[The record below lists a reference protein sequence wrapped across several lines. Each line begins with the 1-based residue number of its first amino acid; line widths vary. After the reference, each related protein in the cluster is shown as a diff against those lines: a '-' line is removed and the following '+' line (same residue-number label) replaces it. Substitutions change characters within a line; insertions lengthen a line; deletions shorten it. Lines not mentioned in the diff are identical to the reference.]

1 MTDVQRVDLLDPA
14 EVARLGGI
22 EIVAQG
28 VVEGFLA
35 GIHRSPFR
43 GFSVEFTEH
52 RAYQPGDEPRYLDW
66 KILARSDRLFVKQF
80 EEETNLRAM
89 LLVDASRSMAW
100 RGAPT
105 RLTKRAYADRL
116 AAALAL
122 ILLRQRDATGLIT
135 FDGAVDETDP
145 RAARHAGWP
154 RHGRPDG
161 AVAPH
166 GAAGAPRPGGAR
178 VRPAVRPDPRAHG
191 APVPAPPRPHRHRVP
206 PDGPGGSRAVGST
219 GGAVPGSRVS
229 GERGGATARAR
240 PRLCRDGAARG
251 LGVAHRVSTA
261 RHRVSPRADRLA
273 VRHGAPSPRVTF
285 LHPLALIGLAA
296 AAIPALLHLL
306 ERRVPPEAEFPPIR
320 YLSEAERQNARRLKL
335 RHLLLLILRTALI
348 ALIVMA
354 AARPLVRSRAAGGG
368 GVHEPTALVLILDN
382 SPSSG
387 AVVDGRPLLARLKS
401 VARASIAR
409 AGSGDRVWLMLADGV
424 ARAGSREA
432 LLATVDSVEPGW
444 RRLDLTTAVARATR
458 LVDAE
463 PLPGREVEVVSDLQ
477 RTAFG
482 EGRADIPRGV
492 RVLAL
497 APPGQVVANRGVAQA
512 RVTDGAVAI
521 TLAGTPG
528 GGPAPVTVRLRA
540 TASPVGRSHD
550 VGRALASTG
559 SSASV
564 PLPSMAPGW

>member
-1 MTDVQRVDLLDPA
+1 
-14 EVARLGGI
+14 
-22 EIVAQG
+22 
-28 VVEGFLA
+28 
-35 GIHRSPFR
+35 
-43 GFSVEFTEH
+43 
-52 RAYQPGDEPRYLDW
+52 
-66 KILARSDRLFVKQF
+66 
-80 EEETNLRAM
+80 
-89 LLVDASRSMAW
+89 
-100 RGAPT
+100 
-105 RLTKRAYADRL
+105 
-116 AAALAL
+116 
-122 ILLRQRDATGLIT
+122 
-135 FDGAVDETDP
+135 
-145 RAARHAGWP
+145 
-154 RHGRPDG
+154 
-161 AVAPH
+161 
-166 GAAGAPRPGGAR
+166 
-178 VRPAVRPDPRAHG
+178 
-191 APVPAPPRPHRHRVP
+191 
-206 PDGPGGSRAVGST
+206 
-219 GGAVPGSRVS
+219 
-229 GERGGATARAR
+229 
-240 PRLCRDGAARG
+240 
-251 LGVAHRVSTA
+251 
-261 RHRVSPRADRLA
+261 
-273 VRHGAPSPRVTF
+273 
-285 LHPLALIGLAA
+285 
-296 AAIPALLHLL
+296 
-306 ERRVPPEAEFPPIR
+306 
-320 YLSEAERQNARRLKL
+320 
-335 RHLLLLILRTALI
+335 
-348 ALIVMA
+348 MA
-354 AARPLVRSRAAGGG
+354 AARPLVRSHAGGG
-368 GVHEPTALVLILDN
+368 GGTHEPTALVLILDN

-409 AGSGDRVWLMLADGV
+409 AGSGDRLWLILADGV

-540 TASPVGRSHD
+540 TASPVGRSRD

-564 PLPSMAPGW
+564 PLPSMAPGWWIGEAVLDPDEHRLSDPPAGRHARQRYRSARPRRGKRPSHVATPPHGTRRRSQAHRHRRRAATGSARQGDRNRTVCDARLRDAPVRHHLARRREREHPNTARYVRPPLPEGCALQIAHHLHLAPGEGLRVHQPGRPRHRRGEVEAPPAGLYAVHGREQ